1 MDQTITLTIIKS
13 LVMESVK
20 NETYKRGQFDKA
32 LDPKAM
38 AAAYHEQA
46 GDEAYHERI
55 LQRSLY
61 SSVEELKSHLYDY
74 IVADGFSAADNSITS
89 SDDGT
94 NIIITLNVS
103 SRFNKA
109 YTQTLARV
117 GAEYITNDMLFL
129 WWTPINEKQATFYAQ
144 LVERNL
150 ASIKRCFNKTAPVAP
165 TVPYTTVLNVP
176 GSSICI
182 GIGEAY
188 TITYSISDGAIDDI
202 ECRVEDRNLIEAG
215 RSLEGFTVMG
225 KQHGHTYIQIYSRHD
240 ESLTKTIHVYITD
253 QS

>member
-1 MDQTITLTIIKS
+1 MDQIITLTIIKA

-32 LDPKAM
+32 LDPKNM

-61 SSVEELKSHLYDY
+61 SSVEEFKSHLYDY
-74 IVADGFSAADNSITS
+74 IVADGFSSADNSITS

-103 SRFNKA
+103 ERFNKS

-129 WWTPINEKQATFYAQ
+129 WWTPINEKQASFYAQ

-150 ASIKRCFNKTAPVAP
+150 AAIKRCFNKTAPTAP
-165 TVPYTTVLNVP
+165 TYQYPTTLEVN
-176 GSSICI
+176 GSSIDI
-182 GIGEAY
+182 GKGEEH
-188 TITYSISDGAIDDI
+188 TVTYEISDGSIDDI
-202 ECRVEDRNLIEAG
+202 EVRVEDTKLIGVG
-215 RSLEGFTVMG
+215 RTKEGFTIIG
-225 KQHGHTYIQIYSRHD
+225 KQLGHTYIQLYSRHD
-240 ESLTKTIHVYITD
+240 QQLAQTVHVYVTD
-253 QS
+253 QA